1 MNINNIRN
9 IQNNIL
15 KRRGIYNMITQFK
28 DEIIHALTENIF
40 YGLVIVNEEGFITHL
55 NENYCRFLQVQQAEA
70 VGKHVTNIIEN
81 TRMHHVIQTGE
92 AELFRPQYIR
102 NNYMIANRIPLI
114 SNEKIVGA
122 IGVVLFRDMH
132 DLSNLNSQI
141 RHLLAQLQWYKNEL
155 QQQTGIKYF
164 IHDIIGSSNQ
174 IVTIKENVKKIA
186 PSDLTV
192 LITGESGTGKELIAH
207 SIHQLSD
214 RSKQPFISVNCAAIP
229 EHLFDS
235 ELFGYAEG
243 AFTGAKKGGKKGKFQ
258 LANGGTLF
266 LDEIGDMPLETQVK
280 LLRVLQEEEIQKL
293 GGSAPYKT
301 DVRIIAATNKA
312 LHTLVEE
319 EAFREDLYYRI
330 NIMNI
335 HLPPLRER
343 PEDIMIIA
351 HYLLDTL
358 SKKAGKRV
366 TSFSDEV
373 EQLFL
378 SHDWPG
384 NVRELE
390 NIIQSAIFLANSEV
404 IDRESIPKIFQP
416 KPKTTKKET
425 NLKTILKQTEKET
438 IELVLRETSDKR
450 LAAKNL
456 GISLSTLYEKI
467 KEHSL

>member
-1 MNINNIRN
+1 
-9 IQNNIL
+9 
-15 KRRGIYNMITQFK
+15 MITQFK

-55 NENYCRFLQVQQAEA
+55 NENYCRFLQVKQAEA
-70 VGKHVTNIIEN
+70 VGKHVTEIIEN
-81 TRMHHVIQTGE
+81 TRMHHVIKTGE

-114 SNEKIVGA
+114 ANEQIVGA
-122 IGVVLFRDMH
+122 VGVVLFRDMH
-132 DLSNLNSQI
+132 DLSNLNSEI

-164 IHDIIGSSNQ
+164 IHDIIGSSDQ
-174 IVTIKENVKKIA
+174 IVTIKENIKKIA
-186 PSDLTV
+186 SSDLTV

-207 SIHQLSD
+207 SFHQLSN
-214 RSKQPFISVNCAAIP
+214 RSEQPFISVNCAAIP
-229 EHLFDS
+229 EHLFES
-235 ELFGYAEG
+235 ELFGYEEG

-312 LHTLVEE
+312 LHTLVDEKV
-319 EAFREDLYYRI
+319 FREDLYYRI
-330 NIMNI
+330 NMMNI
-335 HLPPLRER
+335 HLPPLRDR
-343 PEDIMIIA
+343 SEDIMIIA

-366 TSFSDEV
+366 TGFSEEV

-384 NVRELE
+384 NIRELE
-390 NIIQSAIFLANSEV
+390 NIIQSAIFLANSE
-404 IDRESIPKIFQP
+404 IIEQSDIPKIFQP
-416 KPKTTKKET
+416 KPQPITKET
-425 NLKTILKQTEKET
+425 DLKTILKQTEKQT
-438 IELVLRETSDKR
+438 IEHILHETSDKP
-450 LAAKNL
+450 LAAKKL
-456 GISLSTLYEKI
+456 DISLSTLYEKI
-467 KEHSL
+467 KAYGL